1 MTFWI
6 RKSAVTLLEKQKRNA
21 DFSIV
26 RDVQCQRYRPNLASR
41 YQVKRSRTVHI
52 ILRNHRRLG
61 AVIHHGQWVTRA
73 ELEASNF
80 AGERKL
86 VPQAHYMAELVQE
99 VPPQVWSETLLKSGF
114 IHQHV
119 AVVGLVGEKRASDQ
133 AWIFAGAVAQDEGGV
148 FDFLDLSDLV
158 K

>member
-1 MTFWI
+1 MRRW
-6 RKSAVTLLEKQKRNA
+6 SASGSEILAALGVTELVESVQVPVGKP
-21 DFSIV
+21 V
-26 RDVQCQRYRPNLASR
+26 RGSDLG
-41 YQVKRSRTVHI
+41 VHQ
-52 ILRNHRRLG
+52 LG
-61 AVIHHGQWVTRA
+61 RVIDM
-73 ELEASNF
+73 F
-80 AGERKL
+80 
-86 VPQAHYMAELVQE
+86 QAHHMAELVQE